1 MDSFNRKAFALLFSL
16 FIGGLVVAAL
26 IASKIIMVAGFAVPA
41 GVLAYSLT
49 FIVSD
54 VVSEVWGKDCANDI
68 VQCGFITLVMT
79 SALAWIAVA
88 WPAAPFWNG
97 QESFSAVIGSTPRIV
112 AASLVAYLVS
122 QKHDIWLFHLLKKR
136 TNGKHLWLRNN
147 ASTVISQLID
157 STIFVTIAFWGILPV
172 GEVILG
178 QWLVKLAIA
187 VIDTPIVYMLCYG
200 LKRQI
205 HTADAIAS

>member
-1 MDSFNRKAFALLFSL
+1 MDSLDRKVLPLLLSL

-26 IASKIIMVAGFAVPA
+26 ISSKIIMVAGVAVPA
-41 GVLAYSLT
+41 GVLAYSIT
-49 FIVSD
+49 FIISD
-54 VVSEVWGKDCANDI
+54 VISEIWGKDCANNI
-68 VQCGFITLVMT
+68 VQCGFITLLMT
-79 SALAWIAVA
+79 SALAWAAVT
-88 WPAAPFWNG
+88 WPSAPFWNG

-122 QKHDIWLFHLLKKR
+122 QKHDIWLFHLLKEK
-136 TNGKHLWLRNN
+136 TNGRHLWLRNN

-178 QWLVKLAIA
+178 QWLIKLTIA
-187 VIDTPIVYMLCYG
+187 LIDTPIVYILCHS
-200 LKRQI
+200 LRKQAQL
-205 HTADAIAS
+205 ADAI

>member
-1 MDSFNRKAFALLFSL
+1 MDSLDRKVLPLLLSL

-26 IASKIIMVAGFAVPA
+26 ISSKIIMVAGVAVPA
-41 GVLAYSLT
+41 GVLAYSIT
-49 FIVSD
+49 FIISD
-54 VVSEVWGKDCANDI
+54 VISEIWGKDYANNI
-68 VQCGFITLVMT
+68 VQCGFITLLMT
-79 SALAWIAVA
+79 SALAWAAVT
-88 WPAAPFWNG
+88 WPSAPFWNG

-122 QKHDIWLFHLLKKR
+122 QKHDIWLFHLLKEK
-136 TNGKHLWLRNN
+136 TNGRHLWLRNN

-178 QWLVKLAIA
+178 QWLIKLTIA
-187 VIDTPIVYMLCYG
+187 LIDTPIVYILCHS
-200 LKRQI
+200 LRKQAQL
-205 HTADAIAS
+205 ADAI

>member
-1 MDSFNRKAFALLFSL
+1 MDSLDRKVLPLLLSL

-26 IASKIIMVAGFAVPA
+26 ISSKIIMVAGVAVPA
-41 GVLAYSLT
+41 GVLAYSIT
-49 FIVSD
+49 FIISD
-54 VVSEVWGKDCANDI
+54 VVSEIWGKDCANNI
-68 VQCGFITLVMT
+68 VQCGFITLLMT
-79 SALAWIAVA
+79 SALAWLAVT
-88 WPAAPFWNG
+88 WPAAPFWHG

-122 QKHDIWLFHLLKKR
+122 QKHDIWLFHLLKKK

-157 STIFVTIAFWGILPV
+157 SSIFVTIAFWGILPV

-187 VIDTPIVYMLCYG
+187 LIDTPIVYFLCHS
-200 LKRQI
+200 LRKQI
-205 HTADAIAS
+205 QLADAV